1 LETHRGFLCRE
12 HTGGKEAVY
21 TGWGLGNSGQRV
33 QLAKRRLREKLPDP
47 LKYLGS
53 VTAQREI
60 PEK

>member
-1 LETHRGFLCRE
+1 
-12 HTGGKEAVY
+12 VY